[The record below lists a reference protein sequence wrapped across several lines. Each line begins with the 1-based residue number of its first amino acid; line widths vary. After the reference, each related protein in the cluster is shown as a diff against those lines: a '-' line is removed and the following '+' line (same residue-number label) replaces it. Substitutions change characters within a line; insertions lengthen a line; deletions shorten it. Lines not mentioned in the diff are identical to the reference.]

1 MGRLLV
7 LFCIPLVELKFDIMK
22 GYGVY
27 AKPGIAKKKS
37 ESNVKML
44 FADSYCDIPSILI
57 PPSCLQVFVGEEG
70 NSKQKDMTRTT
81 GRCGKSIFIHTFCLH
96 KSALHSS

>member
-1 MGRLLV
+1 MLNLA
-7 LFCIPLVELKFDIMK
+7 LQ
-22 GYGVY
+22 
-27 AKPGIAKKKS
+27 KKKS

-81 GRCGKSIFIHTFCLH
+81 GRCGKSIFTHFGSTNQLCIVLRNVSPPMVENAWL
-96 KSALHSS
+96 KSRII